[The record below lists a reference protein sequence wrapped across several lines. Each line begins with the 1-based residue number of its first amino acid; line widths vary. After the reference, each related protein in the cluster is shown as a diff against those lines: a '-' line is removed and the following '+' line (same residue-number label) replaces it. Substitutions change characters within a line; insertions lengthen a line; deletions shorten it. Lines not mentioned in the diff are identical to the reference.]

1 MSGHNKWS
9 KIKNKKAATDAKR
22 SKIFSMISKDIILAA
37 KNGADPEYNFQ
48 LKMAVDKARA
58 ANMPN
63 ENINKAIKRGSGVL
77 KDGTQL
83 EEYLFEA
90 YGPNQVA
97 MLIRAV
103 SDNKNRTLAEVR
115 NSLTKNGGKMVEA
128 GSISWQF
135 DQVGKIV
142 VSDDDKSEDELEEII
157 IESGANDYEK
167 EKDSFVIYTS
177 FQKLQEVKEFLEKSE
192 LEIKEAISTYLPQ
205 NTLDLSDKDI
215 EIYSNFVD
223 KIEEQEDVVEIYDN
237 LG

>member
-37 KNGADPEYNFQ
+37 ANGADPEYNFQ
-48 LKMAVDKARA
+48 LKMATDKARA
-58 ANMPN
+58 ANMPKD
-63 ENINKAIKRGSGVL
+63 NIANAIRRGSGTL
-77 KDGTQL
+77 KDGAKL

-90 YGPNQVA
+90 YSPNQVA

-115 NSLTKNGGKMVEA
+115 TFLTKNGGKMVEG

-142 VSDDDKSEDELEEII
+142 VAENNKTEDELEEII
-157 IESGANDYEK
+157 IESGADDYSEDDG
-167 EKDSFVIYTS
+167 ELIIYTP
-177 FQKLQEVKEFLEKSE
+177 FQKLQEVKEFLEKAE
-192 LEIKEAISTYLPQ
+192 LEIKEANSTYLPQ
-205 NTLDLSDKDI
+205 NTLEISDA
-215 EIYSNFVD
+215 ELENYSNFID
-223 KIEEQEDVVEIYDN
+223 KIEEQDDVVEIYDN